1 MAGKHGKNGVLKLN
15 KEESRKL
22 FDRSARRSLNMSGE
36 EFIRRWE
43 KGAFKNPEHP
53 EVMRLAM
60 LMPLGR

>member
-1 MAGKHGKNGVLKLN
+1 VAGKHGKNGVLKLN
-15 KEESRKL
+15 IEESRKL
-22 FDRSARRSLNMSGE
+22 FDRSARRSLNMSGK

-43 KGAFKNPEHP
+43 KGAFKNPENP